1 MDLLYSFA
9 QGAAESGGKRLFSK
23 NNNNNGCSHSKDV
36 SSNIIYV
43 NDKPELNIIDVSK
56 IPSSLLAK
64 WSEEDLIDL
73 ESLISN
79 IIDGDI
85 KQARILIL
93 RKMKIVPQNFK
104 TREEIESQNL
114 IDKNNKI
121 AEVNRLAVMEEKKKT
136 DESKRRLD
144 AINELNHDYFKLHNL
159 KTSVINIRMKYK
171 IILSMIKKQVI
182 IYTCTPYRKYASSFK
197 QDMKSIKELGEYI
210 CSNKFEKQPFISY
223 CCQITEFE
231 ETSCYAISE
240 DFNHPISLS
249 NKFDLYCE
257 IDVSWLESCVK
268 AIESFKS

>member
-23 NNNNNGCSHSKDV
+23 NDNNNSSSHSNGV
-36 SSNIIYV
+36 SSNVIYV
-43 NDKPELNIIDVSK
+43 ENKPKLDVIDVSK

-73 ESLISN
+73 ESLIGN

-85 KQARILIL
+85 KQVRASIL

-104 TREEIESQNL
+104 TREELELQSL
-114 IDKNNKI
+114 INKNNKL
-121 AEVNRLAVMEEKKKT
+121 AEENRLAVMEEKKKI
-136 DESKRRLD
+136 DESKRRSD
-144 AINELNHDYFKLHNL
+144 AINELNHDCFKLHNL
-159 KTSVINIRMKYK
+159 KISVINIRMRYK
-171 IILSMIKKQVI
+171 IILSIIKKQVI
-182 IYTCTPYRKYASSFK
+182 IYTCTPYKKYVSSFK

-210 CSNKFEKQPFISY
+210 CSNKFEKQPVISY

-249 NKFDLYCE
+249 NKFDLYCDM
-257 IDVSWLESCVK
+257 DVNWLESCVK